1 MPQPHYG
8 HIAWNPG
15 TGMVSHLLSGE
26 EVLIGGGPHE
36 LQFDAHGMGVLL
48 DEHGSRTMLQDLFSK
63 AVVAQADGAVQVQDM
78 TTNATSYRSASE
90 FKPGHAYLEL
100 NVGRTLVR
108 LLLWRFAC
116 FSAGAHIWW
125 DLPSASP
132 IYNPTAEHTNTF
144 INNHWPRW
152 LGAFGSTTSFPQA
165 LGYKKGLDRSGRQA
179 DWYRCLRE
187 ASASTAGLLSLL
199 SYRGAA
205 SIVHDGTRQACRD
218 LFDAFLQATLGAEEF
233 EVTVALDVSA
243 AVYLGLEP
251 KGAACATV
259 AVDHC
264 NVWLEQLVSNAPGG
278 LQPLMQG
285 FCGQLCQEYSVIPGT
300 VPLHVLLIA
309 TSMDSAFHWL
319 HRQLV
324 SEVAVA
330 LEAFLPW
337 DELSQNPVDGTG
349 QIHGTR
355 WDQLLVDH
363 ILLGEGASS
372 STTDR
377 SSFPGQHAKSFVAVS
392 KDRLQGK
399 KGISVNL
406 AQGSLLAR
414 YREVGSLHFR
424 MLKDVA
430 LACDGSR
437 VGGREIIQFLL
448 VGRTPSGKWVCMWA
462 PPQAFSPDTNTNYI
476 FSSGMHP
483 ADSHRSL
490 F

>member
-8 HIAWNPG
+8 HIAFNPD
-15 TGMVSHLLSGE
+15 TGKVSHLLSGE
-26 EVLIGGGPHE
+26 EVLLGGGPHE
-36 LQFDAHGMGVLL
+36 LHFDAHGMGVLVA
-48 DEHGSRTMLQDLFSK
+48 EPGSRTLLQDLFSK
-63 AVVAQADGAVQVQDM
+63 AAVTQSDGSVQVHD
-78 TTNATSYRSASE
+78 TATNAMSCRPALD
-90 FKPGHAYLEL
+90 FKPDHAYLEL
-100 NVGRTLVR
+100 TVGRTLVR

-116 FSAGAHIWW
+116 YSAGARVWW

-132 IYNPTAEHTNTF
+132 IFNPTAEHTNTF

-152 LGAFGSTTSFPQA
+152 LGAFESTTSFPQA
-165 LGYKKGLDRSGRQA
+165 LGFKKGLDRSGRQA

-187 ASASTAGLLSLL
+187 PSASTAGLLSLL

-218 LFDAFLQATLGAEEF
+218 MFDAVLQATLGAEEF
-233 EVTVALDVSA
+233 EVTVVLDASA
-243 AVYLGLEP
+243 PVYLGFEP

-264 NVWLEQLVSNAPGG
+264 NVWLEQLVSNATGG
-278 LQPLMQG
+278 LQPLVQG
-285 FCGQLCQEYSVIPGT
+285 FLGQLCQEYSAIPGT

-309 TSMDSAFHWL
+309 TFMDSAFHWL
-319 HRQLV
+319 HKQLI

-337 DELSQNPVDGTG
+337 EDLSQNPLDGTG

-355 WDQLLVDH
+355 WDQMLVDH
-363 ILLGEGASS
+363 IVLGGGASS

-377 SSFPGQHAKSFVAVS
+377 SSFPGQHAKSFLAVS
-392 KDRLQGK
+392 KDRWKGK
-399 KGISVNL
+399 KSICVNL

-414 YREVGSLHFR
+414 YKEVGAQQFR
-424 MLKDVA
+424 LLKDIAV
-430 LACDGSR
+430 ACDGSR

-448 VGRTPSGKWVCMWA
+448 VGRTPSGRWTCMWA
-462 PPQAFSPDTNTNYI
+462 PPQAFSPDP
-476 FSSGMHP
+476 G
-483 ADSHRSL
+483 
-490 F
+490 